1 MRYFK
6 YVELNKLN
14 NNKYEIIN
22 ENSNRYHIS
31 KTQSP
36 LDAAKKVFSKI
47 SSNIGN
53 KKVILYETTH
63 NSDKAL
69 YFYKGYREKLNNPK
83 KIKFKNREVLI
94 NYKNIVKACKK
105 KELGHPQVLRYW

>member
-6 YVELNKLN
+6 YVELKKLH

-22 ENSNRYHIS
+22 ENNSRYQISSNQ
-31 KTQSP
+31 TP
-36 LDAAKKVFSKI
+36 LNAAKKVFSHICFNNEPIKF
-47 SSNIGN
+47 
-53 KKVILYETTH
+53 VLYETTH
-63 NSDKAL
+63 RSDKAL
-69 YFYKGYREKLNNPK
+69 YFYQGIRKKLGNPK
-83 KIKFKNREVLI
+83 KIKFKNREVII